1 MLGELPCSWPASEHS
16 GREAGQCDAATSC
29 GWPSWNSTT
38 SLSGLSSAGPAPA
51 RSPAVKSV
59 NSFDSLAIAS
69 VNKPLVMELAR
80 CDYIQYRENVITLC
94 NNGIGKSHIAS
105 G

>member
-1 MLGELPCSWPASEHS
+1 M
-16 GREAGQCDAATSC
+16 
-29 GWPSWNSTT
+29 
-38 SLSGLSSAGPAPA
+38 
-51 RSPAVKSV
+51 

-94 NNGIGKSHIAS
+94 NNGIGKSHHRLGLGPGSMPEGHVSGFTTAAAS
-105 G
+105 QARRNAGT

>member
-1 MLGELPCSWPASEHS
+1 M
-16 GREAGQCDAATSC
+16 
-29 GWPSWNSTT
+29 
-38 SLSGLSSAGPAPA
+38 
-51 RSPAVKSV
+51 